1 MKVEVE
7 LHNVDTEVE
16 VYDNLRGG
24 GDLGDEADVENP
36 PDENVFYSDKKHAEI
51 RASPR
56 HFLCMVIILD
66 F

>member
-16 VYDNLRGG
+16 VYDNLRGE

-36 PDENVFYSDKKHAEI
+36 PDENVPTGLYPKGPVIHMFYSDKKHTKK
-51 RASPR
+51 
-56 HFLCMVIILD
+56 V
-66 F
+66 